1 MIGRRLRHR
10 DNETDSEK
18 ERQMYD
24 EPAAVDYIIMRH
36 ISSHD
41 MQACQEQAQESTPP
55 GTCYVAVSV
64 SDGFTTDGELDDD
77 DDDDDYDVDVEQDG
91 NSANSFRDIVR
102 SATSSVDAVSCGN
115 GMSSANGVSS
125 ANGLSSAIARSS
137 DGEVSCSNEVS
148 CADEVSSAD
157 GSRSSRNDLV
167 VVADVSNRDDTDD
180 NSAASTEL

>member
-1 MIGRRLRHR
+1 
-10 DNETDSEK
+10 
-18 ERQMYD
+18 MYD
-24 EPAAVDYIIMRH
+24 ETAAVDYIIMRH

-77 DDDDDYDVDVEQDG
+77 DDDDDYDVVVEQDVDRDAT
-91 NSANSFRDIVR
+91 SANSSRDIVR
-102 SATSSVDAVSCGN
+102 SGTSSADAVSC
-115 GMSSANGVSS
+115 ANEVSS
-125 ANGLSSAIARSS
+125 DIARSS

-148 CADEVSSAD
+148 CADEVSSAES
-157 GSRSSRNDLV
+157 SRSSRNDLM
-167 VVADVSNRDDTDD
+167 VVAVVSNRDDTDD